1 MAERIEKRLRRYK
14 RRLKD
19 RSASA
24 NGREPA
30 LEIPSYV
37 IAAPDEDFEEVEVEG
52 AGDNPV
58 IVAESTKSLHV
69 MTVGDAVAEL
79 DLTGAPVVMF
89 RHAGHGRMNVVY
101 RRPRRQHRLDRSSRV
116 AVIGPATFRAGPN
129 LDPVACQDT
138 RHGTCMDWRMTLID
152 LLSPAAVISPLRAN
166 GKKQALLEL
175 AQQAAQ
181 LTGLSERDLFEALLQ
196 RERLG
201 STGIGDGIAIP
212 HGRMA
217 GIDRLVGLFARAEK
231 PIDFD
236 ALDGQPVDLI
246 FVLIAPEGAGADHL
260 KALARVARVLRNP
273 AVLEQV
279 RAARDPAAIY
289 AILSESAAQAA

>member
-101 RRPRRQHRLDRSSRV
+101 RRRDGN
-116 AVIGPATFRAGPN
+116 IGWIDPPAS
-129 LDPVACQDT
+129 
-138 RHGTCMDWRMTLID
+138 
-152 LLSPAAVISPLRAN
+152 LS
-166 GKKQALLEL
+166 
-175 AQQAAQ
+175 
-181 LTGLSERDLFEALLQ
+181 
-196 RERLG
+196 
-201 STGIGDGIAIP
+201 
-212 HGRMA
+212 
-217 GIDRLVGLFARAEK
+217 
-231 PIDFD
+231 
-236 ALDGQPVDLI
+236 
-246 FVLIAPEGAGADHL
+246 
-260 KALARVARVLRNP
+260 
-273 AVLEQV
+273 
-279 RAARDPAAIY
+279 
-289 AILSESAAQAA
+289 